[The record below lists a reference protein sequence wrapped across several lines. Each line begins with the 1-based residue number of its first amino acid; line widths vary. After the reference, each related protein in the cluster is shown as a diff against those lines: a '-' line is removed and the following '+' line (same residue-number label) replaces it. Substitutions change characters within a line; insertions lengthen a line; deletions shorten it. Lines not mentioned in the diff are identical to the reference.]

1 MNNIRLVF
9 INEEYLE
16 FLRKFDEKVPK
27 KKVRPYCGIV
37 LQIGDINFTAQLSSP
52 KDKHEGFKDNKKD
65 ILKINRGTEG
75 IVNIANMVPIASK
88 K

>member
-37 LQIGDINFTAQLSSP
+37 LQIGDINFTAQLSY
-52 KDKHEGFKDNKKD
+52 
-65 ILKINRGTEG
+65 LKISMKALKIIKR
-75 IVNIANMVPIASK
+75 IS
-88 K
+88 